1 MAEAGLLG
9 GSIAAAPGPP
19 GRAARRVGL
28 LGLLALAAVLAAGAA
43 VLLAARNQ
51 QRDDELLGAGVAS
64 APTASL
70 AAGALPP
77 CMDAWERSHGTPCAP
92 APPGSVAPHAAEK
105 TFHAHQGLTA
115 DGRPAWGGTM
125 EFQQP
130 YVPPKNLYLFWGTHS
145 QKYLMC
151 PELFYVLEH
160 RPFQSFMPRQTLLQG
175 API

>member
-1 MAEAGLLG
+1 MTEGGLLG
-9 GSIAAAPGPP
+9 GSIAAAPGRP

-28 LGLLALAAVLAAGAA
+28 LGFIALAAVLAAGAA
-43 VLLAARNQ
+43 VLLAARNR
-51 QRDDELLGAGVAS
+51 QRDDALLVAGAAS

-77 CMDAWERSHGTPCAP
+77 CMDAWEQAHGTPC

-125 EFQQP
+125 EFQEP

-145 QKYLMC
+145 QKYLLC
-151 PELFYVLEH
+151 LVVFYVLEH
-160 RPFQSFMPRQTLLQG
+160 RLLALLG
-175 API
+175 NTKMSYVKNIF